1 VTAALGWLFCYSD
14 RADAAIWPDFLPGH
28 EQTEAYLL
36 ENGLMQGYADGDF
49 RPYVLVTE
57 RQVVTVAKR
66 GGIRT
71 DLDPAA
77 FGPYP
82 ATMGWIEE
90 HFLPGTVLSAGADE
104 LCTRFR
110 FAVMLERYG
119 LQPGPCT
126 TVPATGGIQATG
138 ALLDEWF
145 ASTWYTWRGVARQP
159 RVMGQGE
166 LIVRLSR
173 EHNVPIW
180 LCLGIGWYESCWCT
194 GGLSLTYNCGWGIKD
209 VKGKWGSIR
218 GVVSG
223 FADYTS
229 VEEMITAFFR
239 LMDSPGYRGYIDARH
254 WDALLE
260 RYAPSFENNHRAHVA
275 TVLTVRRWCEER
287 GNR

>member
-1 VTAALGWLFCYSD
+1 MTAALGWLFCHSD

-90 HFLPGTVLSAGADE
+90 YFLPGTVLSAGADE

-138 ALLDEWF
+138 ALLEEWF
-145 ASTWYTWRGVARQP
+145 SQTWITWQGVKRQP
-159 RVMGQGE
+159 QFLDYGGLIAE
-166 LIVRLSR
+166 LSHSTGIPV
-173 EHNVPIW
+173 W
-180 LCLGIGWYESCWCT
+180 LCLGISWYESQWGT
-194 GGLSLTYNCGWGIKD
+194 TGLSTRYNMAFGVKD
-209 VKGKWGSIR
+209 SRAKWGQVACWVR
-218 GVVSG
+218 GFSSYVS
-223 FADYTS
+223 T
-229 VEEMITAFFR
+229 EEMIRAWYR
-239 LMDSPGYRGYIDARH
+239 LMVGVYKGYLDRGDL
-254 WDALLE
+254 DGLCEL
-260 RYAPSFENNHRAHVA
+260 YAPSHENSHAAHVA

-287 GNR
+287 GIR

>member
-1 VTAALGWLFCYSD
+1 MAGDPIGELVALFA
-14 RADAAIWPDFLPGH
+14 RLPGIG
-28 EQTEAYLL
+28 ERTATRLAFFVLESPPELASGLGEALSKL
-36 ENGLMQGYADGDF
+36 HD
-49 RPYVLVTE
+49 RV
-57 RQVVTVAKR
+57 KR
-66 GGIRT
+66 CRT
-71 DLDPAA
+71 CGN
-77 FGPYP
+77 F
-82 ATMGWIEE
+82 
-90 HFLPGTVLSAGADE
+90 GADE

-126 TVPATGGIQATG
+126 TVPATSEIQATG

-260 RYAPSFENNHRAHVA
+260 RYAPSFENDHRAHVA
-275 TVLTVRRWCEER
+275 TVRTVRRWCEER
-287 GNR
+287 GIR